1 MNFCR
6 TKTND
11 ASKVQPTAR
20 CSLAAQANAADGTA
34 VGQYSSRGRCLIYA
48 GPDGERLVSDR
59 PLTDN
64 RNQYHLLSH
73 RSSLANAGHILANR
87 PAADYAAVTPRP
99 AAAARNNR
107 PGEYRHYIADAAAQ
121 FSVDPVLVEAV
132 IAVESNFNPNAVS
145 KAGAT
150 GLMQLM
156 TDTAALYQVKN
167 RLNPRENIYA
177 GVQHLSYLMRRFEGQ
192 VPLVLAAYN
201 AGAGSVDKYSGIPP
215 YAETRRYVIKVMNHQ
230 SRLRQASSPGR

>member
-1 MNFCR
+1 MM
-6 TKTND
+6 
-11 ASKVQPTAR
+11 QAR
-20 CSLAAQANAADGTA
+20 FSQLPGAALRLRLRLILLAALLSGSPAVVAD
-34 VGQYSSRGRCLIYA
+34 VYIYA

-64 RNQYHLLSH
+64 RKQYQLLSH
-73 RSSLANAGHILANR
+73 RNSLAHAGHILANR
-87 PAADYAAVTPRP
+87 PAADYAAATPRP
-99 AAAARNNR
+99 AARNNS
-107 PGEYRHYIADAAAQ
+107 PDEYRHYIVDAAAQ

-215 YAETRRYVIKVMNHQ
+215 YAETRRYVIKVMDHQ
-230 SRLRQASSPGR
+230 SRLRQASYPGR